1 LAKGATGEA
10 ESGPL
15 RLEFDR
21 SVKLAFCG
29 SSISSDGGLLLHRE
43 LDDALGLTELAAG
56 LIGDPRNGRHRLAGL
71 LRQSIFSRL
80 AGFEDV
86 NDADRLRRDPVMRQ
100 LVGGRAVKNGAASA
114 SAMSRFETAMLTRP
128 ENLAALADL
137 PGRWIDA
144 VHDRRPPKVVTL
156 DMDSSES
163 PVHGEQERA
172 AWNGHFPSKCLHPL
186 FVFNQFGDL
195 ERCAIRPGNVHSAD
209 GWEAVLRPV
218 LERYSAETRPS
229 ITRRRLRADAA
240 FAIPAPVNLLES
252 EGWDYAIRIKGN
264 PKLHERI
271 AWMTRRRP
279 GRPPHHVVRHY
290 TSFHPWAKSWSKA
303 RWTVAKVEF
312 HPGDLFPRVGFIV
325 TNRSLPNARVLAFYN
340 ERGTAEQ
347 HIKEGKYALKWTRL
361 SCRRLKANAVR
372 LQLHALAYNLANL
385 PRTLAT
391 PHAVAT
397 WSLTSLRERLIKTG
411 ARIVRHARYA
421 VFQFAEAALPRKF
434 FACVLGLINGLR
446 GPPAEAASALSA
458 PPSKPSG
465 ATPAAAHACPKAP
478 GSTPPEPG
486 AVGLQ
491 PLRGRRAEV

>member
-1 LAKGATGEA
+1 LAKDATGEA

-21 SVKLAFCG
+21 SVKVEFRG
-29 SSISSDGGLLLHRE
+29 SVISSDGGLLLHRE
-43 LDDALGLTELAAG
+43 LDDALCLTDLAAG
-56 LIGDPRNGRHRLAGL
+56 LIGDPRTGRNGRHRLAGL

-80 AGFEDV
+80 AGYEDV
-86 NDADRLRRDPVMRQ
+86 NDADRLRRDPVIRQ
-100 LVGGRAVKNGAASA
+100 LVGGPAVKRGAASA
-114 SAMSRFETAMLTRP
+114 SAMGRFETAMLTRP

-163 PVHGEQERA
+163 PVHGEQEGA
-172 AWNGHFPSKCLHPL
+172 AWNGHFRSKCLHPL

-195 ERCAIRPGNVHSAD
+195 ERCALRPGNVHSAD

-218 LERYSAETRPS
+218 LARYSAEVRPS
-229 ITRRRLRADAA
+229 ITRRRFRADAA
-240 FAIPAPVNLLES
+240 FALPALFDLLEA
-252 EGWDYAIRIKGN
+252 EGWDYAVRIKGN
-264 PKLHERI
+264 PKLYERI

-290 TSFHPWAKSWSKA
+290 TSFHYRAKSWSKA
-303 RWTVAKVEF
+303 RRVVAKVEF

-340 ERGTAEQ
+340 DRGTAEQ

-361 SCRRLKANAVR
+361 SCMRLKANAVR
-372 LQLHALAYNLANL
+372 LQLHALAYNLANFL
-385 PRTLAT
+385 RTLAT

-411 ARIVRHARYA
+411 ARMVRHARYA
-421 VFQFAEAALPRKF
+421 VFQFAEAALPREV
-434 FACVLGLINGLR
+434 FAGVLGLINALR
-446 GPPAEAASALSA
+446 GPPAEAASA
-458 PPSKPSG
+458 
-465 ATPAAAHACPKAP
+465 
-478 GSTPPEPG
+478 
-486 AVGLQ
+486 
-491 PLRGRRAEV
+491 